1 LCVAAAAL
9 RTGPELIRKLKEGI
23 NLDVV
28 RTLAEHDNTLT
39 LPTPMGVPLSLN
51 VSTTMV
57 LKLDGMVKAKS
68 LPEPSDFLL
77 RRPYLSRRIEIM
89 TDITPG

>member
-1 LCVAAAAL
+1 LCLGAAAL
-9 RTGPELIRKLKEGI
+9 RKGPELIRKLKEGI
-23 NLDVV
+23 NLDIV

-39 LPTPMGVPLSLN
+39 LPSPMGVPISLN
-51 VSTTMV
+51 VSSVIV

-68 LPEPSDFLL
+68 LPELSDFLL
-77 RRPYLSRRIEIM
+77 RRPYLSRNIEIM